1 MSTTNDKEEDNKE
14 AVFLTMND
22 LHSMIMK
29 SIQDAQKQM
38 QDIQLQLK
46 WRTNV

>member
-1 MSTTNDKEEDNKE
+1 
-14 AVFLTMND
+14 MND

-46 WRTNV
+46 TTSQEKPNENKQMKTNQM